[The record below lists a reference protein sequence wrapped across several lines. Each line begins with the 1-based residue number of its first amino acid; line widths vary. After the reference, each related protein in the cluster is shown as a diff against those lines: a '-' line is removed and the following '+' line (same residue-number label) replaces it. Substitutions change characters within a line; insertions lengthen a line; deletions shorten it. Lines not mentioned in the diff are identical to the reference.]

1 MPHYVNN
8 PENPGQHIDANELVR
23 RNPLTPPP
31 PDSRIVGGLLKR
43 DTWTRREA
51 IAILAGADT
60 RHARE
65 YFHGVP
71 IPTGYLDGTT
81 ALSLQAAGLHHPLHE
96 DISAACSMLDSYSEG
111 QDMDEKRTPSEW
123 LEWAKSKGFRPYW
136 LAEPAPKSAP
146 AGKAVTI
153 AGPPPMGNSTKGKR
167 AHPLAAQIRKAQAQA
182 EKAGDAAARWERG
195 AVWAPLRAMA
205 LEECEPFTGAVS
217 AKGLEYTDAANC
229 RQVFTPEALAAH
241 LKRQREKVTP
251 ADAIRR

>member
-136 LAEPAPKSAP
+136 LVEPAPESAP
-146 AGKAVTI
+146 AGEAATVAEPMQRQRYQEQEILRVLAENGYTATALPKPPKNNRLGGPKAIV
-153 AGPPPMGNSTKGKR
+153 R
-167 AHPLAAQIRKAQAQA
+167 AALRYEGRVFDKA
-182 EKAGDAAARWERG
+182 WER
-195 AVWAPLRAMA
+195 LRANG
-205 LEECEPFTGAVS
+205 EIR
-217 AKGLEYTDAANC
+217 DA
-229 RQVFTPEALAAH
+229 
-241 LKRQREKVTP
+241 
-251 ADAIRR
+251 